1 MSNAPSGREGSAYSG
16 EGVKGAGRKR
26 EKKGEVEGGEGE
38 GREEGIDGLQV
49 CDAKKVM
56 DGPAYCWRNLQ
67 QMRQSQLLHASS
79 HQETYRERQQL
90 CITMDG
96 TPLKGTQGKL
106 RLIRTLAQ
114 LL

>member
-1 MSNAPSGREGSAYSG
+1 M
-16 EGVKGAGRKR
+16 KGAGRKGER
-26 EKKGEVEGGEGE
+26 EGGVEGGREKGGRKKR
-38 GREEGIDGLQV
+38 GREEGMDGLQV

-79 HQETYRERQQL
+79 HQETYRERQ
-90 CITMDG
+90 CITIDG

-106 RLIRTLAQ
+106 
-114 LL
+114 

>member
-1 MSNAPSGREGSAYSG
+1 M
-16 EGVKGAGRKR
+16 
-26 EKKGEVEGGEGE
+26 
-38 GREEGIDGLQV
+38 GLQV

-90 CITMDG
+90 RITMDG
-96 TPLKGTQGKL
+96 TPLKVSYD
-106 RLIRTLAQ
+106 
-114 LL
+114 